1 LSAHR
6 RAWIAVVVVIV
17 SVLSVAAT
25 ALAAHSKSLRPGDT
39 GPSVVALQVELAK
52 TGLHVSA
59 DGIYGTSTTQAVQA
73 FQHAAN
79 LKSTG
84 IADHATR
91 HKLQLVTTRTAA
103 DAQAPDTGGASLTS
117 PTAPHQ
123 LGDRIPLQSGMSGA
137 DVRQLQQLLV
147 KSGIKTHVDGRFGAG
162 TERAER
168 SFEHKTGLP
177 MDGVVDA
184 GDIAALRGDVDPE
197 SGDTSV
203 PLPLAP
209 GDTATINSEG
219 LAQAP
224 ASAPE
229 VVQEIIAAGNAIA
242 HKPYR
247 FGGGHGHFN
256 DTAYDCSGSVSYALH
271 GGGLLDTPMD
281 SSELESWGSSGAGQ
295 WITVYANS
303 GHTFMVVA
311 GLRFDTSGA
320 SAHAGD
326 RWQKA
331 MRSGSGYVVRHPVG
345 L

>member
-1 LSAHR
+1 MLG
-6 RAWIAVVVVIV
+6 
-17 SVLSVAAT
+17 VLGIAAT
-25 ALAAHSKSLRPGDT
+25 ALGQTSKKTLRPGAT

-52 TGLHVSA
+52 TGLDVSA

-79 LKSTG
+79 MKATG
-84 IADHATR
+84 IADGATR
-91 HKLQLVTTRTAA
+91 HKLLLVTTLTAA
-103 DAQAPDTGGASLTS
+103 GAQAPETGGASLTT
-117 PTAPHQ
+117 PAAAHQ
-123 LGDRIPLQSGMSGA
+123 LGDRIPLQVGMSGA

-147 KSGIKTHVDGRFGAG
+147 KAGVKARVDGRFGAG
-162 TERAER
+162 TQRAER
-168 SFEHKTGLP
+168 SFEHKTGLT

-184 GDIAALRGDVDPE
+184 GDIAALRGDVDPG
-197 SGDTSV
+197 SSDTDV

-209 GDTATINSEG
+209 GDRATINSDG

-224 ASAPE
+224 ASAPQA
-229 VVQEIIAAGNAIA
+229 VQDMIAAGNAIA

-247 FGGGHGHFN
+247 FGGGHGSFH
-256 DTAYDCSGSVSYALH
+256 DSAYDCSGSVSYALH
-271 GGGLLDTPMD
+271 GGNLVDTTMD
-281 SSELESWGSSGAGQ
+281 SSELESFGSSGAGQ
-295 WITVYANS
+295 WVTIYANS

-320 SAHAGD
+320 SAHEGD